1 MSLPTVERV
10 AAPKREPKLYGSQQ
24 PARLLLPPETERWRT
39 SGPEV
44 IELAQSADLWLDPWQ
59 EFTLD
64 AALWEL
70 PSPDADP
77 GDDVWE
83 WSAFEV
89 GLLVP
94 RQNGKGAILEARELA
109 GLYLFEE
116 DLILHS
122 AHEFKTS
129 GEAYRR
135 IKGRIENTGWMLRR
149 VASNGFQSAHGNE
162 GIELKPTRVIISG
175 SSGRFISGGRVC
187 RLRFVARTSGSGRG
201 FTADLVI
208 WDEAFNLPEVV
219 VGAQLPTLSAVPN
232 PQLWYTSSAVDRE
245 VHQYG
250 VTLARVRARA
260 LAEIKGEQAP
270 PGAEVDDDRGGLC
283 WLEWQADEDQFVA
296 AEKAGVGAVKNLA
309 RLRPQWAASNPGVG
323 FRLKE
328 RRIAR
333 EFRAMGLKT
342 FLVERLNIGDWPELD
357 EDAARIDRERWAAI
371 GDPGS
376 RPGEVIALG
385 FEVSLDGRTA
395 AIASAGKRDDGRFHI
410 KVIDHRPGGGTAWLV
425 DRIIDIVTRYRVC
438 VVLYNPAGQ
447 ADAYATDLENAGL
460 PKWQSSRP
468 GKGGLRPLSA
478 REYAASCGEL
488 VADTT
493 VEADRL
499 RHCAQQPLDDAVK
512 EAGTRPL
519 ADKWAWDQQK
529 STADITPL
537 IGVTCALHGFRVHGA
552 EEGVVPWAEYV

>member
-1 MSLPTVERV
+1 MTSLSVEPR
-10 AAPKREPKLYGSQQ
+10 AAPKRAPTLYGIQQ
-24 PARLLLPPETERWRT
+24 PARLLLPPEPERWRT

-44 IELAQSADLWLDPWQ
+44 VELAQSADLWLDPWQ
-59 EFTLD
+59 EFSLH
-64 AALWEL
+64 AALWEQ
-70 PSPDADP
+70 PSPDAD
-77 GDDVWE
+77 DDDDEWE

-94 RQNGKGAILEARELA
+94 RQNGKGSILEARELA
-109 GLYLFEE
+109 GLFHFEE
-116 DLILHS
+116 ELILHS

-135 IKGRIENTGWMLRR
+135 IRGRIENTPWMLRR
-149 VASNGFQSAHGNE
+149 VAANGFQSAHGNE
-162 GIELKPTRVIISG
+162 GIELKPTKVIISG
-175 SSGRFISGGRVC
+175 SSGRRISGGRVC

-260 LAEIKGEQAP
+260 LAEIKGEAPP
-270 PGAEVDDDRGGLC
+270 PGAEVDDDRGGLT
-283 WLEWQADEDQFVA
+283 WLEWQGDEDAFTH
-296 AEKAGVGAVKNLA
+296 AEATSVNAVKILA
-309 RLRPQWAASNPGVG
+309 RQRPQWAAANPGVG
-323 FRLKE
+323 FRLRE

-357 EDAARIDRERWAAI
+357 EDAARIDGDRWTQI

-376 RPGEVIALG
+376 RPGTPIALA
-385 FEVSLDGRTA
+385 FEASLDGRTA
-395 AIASAGKRDDGRFHI
+395 AIASAGRRDDDRFHI

-425 DRIIDIVTRYRVC
+425 DRIIDLAARYRVC

-447 ADAYATDLENAGL
+447 ANAYAANLENAGL
-460 PKWQSSRP
+460 HRWQVSRP
-468 GKGGLRPLSA
+468 GKGGIRALST
-478 REYAASCGEL
+478 REYAASCGAL

-499 RHCAQQPLDDAVK
+499 RHCAQQPLDDAVR

-519 ADKWAWDQQK
+519 ADAWAWDQRS

-537 IGVTCALHGFRVHGA
+537 VAATCALQGFRVHGT
-552 EEGVVPWAEYV
+552 EEGIVPMGEWV